1 MNRLSEEGR
10 LERKELLLW
19 LVLCVSTIIGCY
31 SHKTYKKELNGES
44 SANRIME
51 IVYRYKD
58 ASIPPEYHRSYTIQV
73 NANRVHIVVDSYGA
87 ILAERTYDISEKR
100 FNDLLESVKKNKIR
114 HCIRMRVE
122 SGCTGGTT
130 EKISLFNGSNQLFI
144 GHVYHCR
151 GKDYGNLCGDIE
163 AFSDEVK
170 SLVPDIESLLDS
182 YP

>member
-1 MNRLSEEGR
+1 MNKLSEEER

-19 LVLCVSTIIGCY
+19 LVLCVSTIIGCD
-31 SHKTYKKELNGES
+31 SHETYKKELNGES

-73 NANRVHIVVDSYGA
+73 NANRMHIVVDSYGA

-100 FNDLLESVKKNKIR
+100 FNDLLESLKKNKIR

-130 EKISLFNGSNQLFI
+130 EKISLFNGENQLFT
-144 GHVYHCR
+144 GRYTTAA
-151 GKDYGNLCGDIE
+151 GKITETYAE
-163 AFSDEVK
+163 T
-170 SLVPDIESLLDS
+170 
-182 YP
+182 

>member
-1 MNRLSEEGR
+1 M
-10 LERKELLLW
+10 ERKELLLW
-19 LVLCVSTIIGCY
+19 LVLCVLMIIGCD
-31 SHKTYKKELNGES
+31 SHETYKKELNGES
-44 SANRIME
+44 STNGIME
-51 IVYRYKD
+51 IVYRYQD

-100 FNDLLESVKKNKIR
+100 FNDLLESLKKNKIR

-122 SGCTGGTT
+122 SGCIGETT
-130 EKISLFNGSNQLFI
+130 EKISLFNGSNQLFT
-144 GHVYHCR
+144 GQVYHCS

-163 AFSDEVK
+163 AFADEVK